1 MWNAFVG
8 LWHVAN
14 THYFL
19 FTGMNISKS
28 EITTEASLKPSR
40 RSLPCLAQS
49 YAHSKSL
56 SQSASLFQST
66 ESESQAPTSVTF
78 LSADKPE
85 HGMWQL
91 LFITFTKSEYF
102 FFYKLTKLFFT
113 LKSWEQFLSLLSSLS
128 LPLNSSAPHYP
139 SSLSPQKRGG
149 LPWILTDL
157 AISSCSKT
165 RLIFLYWG

>member
-1 MWNAFVG
+1 
-8 LWHVAN
+8 
-14 THYFL
+14 
-19 FTGMNISKS
+19 MNISKS

-85 HGMWQL
+85 HGKLQL
-91 LFITFTKSEYF
+91 LFVKFKRVSHFLI
-102 FFYKLTKLFFT
+102 KLFIYFT
-113 LKSWEQFLSLLSSLS
+113 S
-128 LPLNSSAPHYP
+128 
-139 SSLSPQKRGG
+139 
-149 LPWILTDL
+149 
-157 AISSCSKT
+157 
-165 RLIFLYWG
+165 